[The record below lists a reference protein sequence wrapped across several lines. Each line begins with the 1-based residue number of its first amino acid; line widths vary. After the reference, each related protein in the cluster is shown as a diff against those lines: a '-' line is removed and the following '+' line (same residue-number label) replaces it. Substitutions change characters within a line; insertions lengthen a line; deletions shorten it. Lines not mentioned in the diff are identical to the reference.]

1 MRISTDAPRI
11 GTRRATSGVGM
22 CFVLAAIVLGGCSST
37 PSASPTTTT
46 TVGATPSSTASTT
59 SAVSPTSSSTTEGA
73 DAPCTQGAISAAA
86 KATSIGPVLGVSGF
100 ACSGSWAY
108 ANVTVGTSI
117 SNSYD
122 AVIVLQ
128 VSGGNW
134 VVADRATT
142 CSNHLV
148 PTAIYTPACT
158 TS

>member
-1 MRISTDAPRI
+1 M
-11 GTRRATSGVGM
+11 G
-22 CFVLAAIVLGGCSST
+22 FVLAAIVLGGCSST

-46 TVGATPSSTASTT
+46 TGDATPSSTASTT

-86 KATSIGPVLGVSGF
+86 TKATSIGPVLGVSGF